1 MSALLASAALGL
13 WLGVLF
19 SIPPGPAGV
28 IILRLSL
35 RGARAAA
42 LRALLAFLAADV
54 LVMLIGVLGVGSI
67 APWLLPWLQ
76 AGAGLFL
83 LLFAASAWRALGG
96 GRGPAPDA
104 TAGATEPPGTG
115 LAATSAAAVFR
126 ITLLNPAIWI
136 GAASMLALAP
146 VERGLAVRLSLVAGL
161 ELGSLCWFLAV
172 IAAAPRVPPPWR
184 RRLEQAAVLV
194 IGLSGAGFLLLSCYR
209 ALGARV

>member
-96 GRGPAPDA
+96 G
-104 TAGATEPPGTG
+104 ATEPAGTG